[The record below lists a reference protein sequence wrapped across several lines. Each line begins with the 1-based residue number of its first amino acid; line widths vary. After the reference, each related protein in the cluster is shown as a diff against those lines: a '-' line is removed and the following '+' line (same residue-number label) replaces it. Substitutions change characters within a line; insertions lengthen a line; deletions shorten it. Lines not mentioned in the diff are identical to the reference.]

1 MRHYELVVM
10 IHPDH
15 KTDDVTAMSN
25 RYKEIIESAS
35 GKIHRFE
42 DWGRITLEYQIE
54 GAKKAH
60 FLLMNIEADQATIDN
75 LINNVFKFSDSVI
88 RHLLIRK
95 EKAVTDKS
103 PMLNAT
109 RKEQGSKR
117 FARITPEDLKH
128 LDYSNLHVLKM
139 FLTEA
144 WRVSPRR
151 NTGLSAYQQRQL
163 AHAVKLAR
171 FLGLLAYCDHHQYG
185 RV

>member
-15 KTDDVTAMSN
+15 KLDEVIAMSD
-25 RYKEIIESAS
+25 RYKESIESAG

-60 FLLMNIEADQATIDN
+60 FILMNLESDQQTIDN

-88 RHLLIRK
+88 RHLLIRR
-95 EKAVTDKS
+95 EKAITDKS
-103 PMLNAT
+103 AMVVAPK
-109 RKEQGSKR
+109 KEQSNKR
-117 FARITPEDLKH
+117 FARVNPEDLKR
-128 LDYSNLHVLKM
+128 LEYNNIPLLKM

-144 WRVSPRR
+144 WRISPRR
-151 NTGLSAYQQRQL
+151 NTGLTAYQQRQL
-163 AHAVKLAR
+163 AHAVKVAR
-171 FLGLLAYCDHHQYG
+171 YLGLLAYCDHHQYG